1 MCRPVK
7 VKINYN
13 LYNKCLIV
21 LQIVK
26 DIAKE
31 LFKEV
36 IDELSL
42 DLSQQVVHALKL
54 LVELT
59 GETYLSIFKDASTEM
74 IKLVKVSLLF

>member
-1 MCRPVK
+1 M
-7 VKINYN
+7 
-13 LYNKCLIV
+13 
-21 LQIVK
+21 K

-59 GETYLSIFKDASTEM
+59 GETYLSIFKDASMEM
-74 IKLVKVSLLF
+74 IK

>member
-1 MCRPVK
+1 MHYNC
-7 VKINYN
+7 YN
-13 LYNKCLIV
+13 LDIL

-59 GETYLSIFKDASTEM
+59 GEAYLSIFKDASMEM
-74 IKLVKVSLLF
+74 IKLVKVFLLF